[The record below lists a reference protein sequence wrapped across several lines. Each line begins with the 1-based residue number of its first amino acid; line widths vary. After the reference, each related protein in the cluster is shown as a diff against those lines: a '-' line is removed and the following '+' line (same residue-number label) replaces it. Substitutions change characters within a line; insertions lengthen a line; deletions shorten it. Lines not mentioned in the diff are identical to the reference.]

1 MPIVTDIKQQ
11 KRSKGRFSVYVDG
24 KYEFSLGDLELSMSE
39 LRVGREVTVADVEHF
54 RGQGEETKAY
64 HKALGYI
71 GIRPRSEWEMREY
84 LGRKEIAGETVDE
97 VIERL
102 KSNRLLDDLAFAQS
116 WVANRQA
123 LKPSSRRRLE
133 QELAAKRV
141 GRYEI
146 SVALGDLDDNEEL
159 TALVIRIEKKRQLTQ
174 YKDQDKLLGYFGRQG
189 YSYEL
194 IKKALERLNE
204 QG

>member
-1 MPIVTDIKQQ
+1 MSKITDIKQQ

-24 KYEFSLGDLELSMSE
+24 KYGFSLGDLELSMSG
-39 LRVGREVTVADVEHF
+39 LRVEQELTDEAIEKYRE
-54 RGQGEETKAY
+54 QGEEAKAY

-84 LGRKEIAGETVDE
+84 LLRKEYADETVE
-97 VIERL
+97 AVLVRL
-102 KSNRLLDDLAFAQS
+102 RKVGLIDDLAFAQS

-133 QELAAKRV
+133 QELAVKRV
-141 GRYEI
+141 GREEI
-146 SVALGDLDDNEEL
+146 SAALSGLDDDVEL
-159 TALVIRIEKKRQLTQ
+159 IALVGQMEKKRRLAQ
-174 YKDQDKLLGYFGRQG
+174 YQEQEKLIGYFGRQG
-189 YSYEL
+189 YSYDL

-204 QG
+204 QS